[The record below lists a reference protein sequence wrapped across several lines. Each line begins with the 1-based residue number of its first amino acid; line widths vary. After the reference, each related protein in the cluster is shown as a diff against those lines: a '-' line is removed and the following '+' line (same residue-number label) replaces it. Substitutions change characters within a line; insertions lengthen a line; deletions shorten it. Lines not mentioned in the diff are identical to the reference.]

1 MNSIRFIFIL
11 FLLPVGLV
19 FAQEP
24 LPPGAPQFGA
34 EGRLLILKVVPGD
47 RTAKLFFIGKKA
59 VTLDFQKDHKLLS
72 VTAFNDGQKET
83 LKFRSSGE
91 SYEVLNMPAWK
102 EPYSLD
108 VKSEVR
114 GKVEELNV
122 KIVPTKP

>member
-1 MNSIRFIFIL
+1 MTKFRFIF
-11 FLLPVGLV
+11 FLLLIPMGLA

-24 LPPGAPQFGA
+24 LSPGTPQFGA
-34 EGRLLILKVVPGD
+34 EGRLVILKVVPGD

-72 VTAFNDGQKET
+72 VTALKDGQKET
-83 LKFRSSGE
+83 LKFRNNGE
-91 SYEVLNMPAWK
+91 SYEVLNMPAWRD
-102 EPYSLD
+102 PYSLD